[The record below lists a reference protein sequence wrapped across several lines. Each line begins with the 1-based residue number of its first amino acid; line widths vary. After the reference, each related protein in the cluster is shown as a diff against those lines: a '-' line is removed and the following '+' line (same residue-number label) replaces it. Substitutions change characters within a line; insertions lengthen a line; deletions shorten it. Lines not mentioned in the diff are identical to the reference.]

1 MLSEIIKLL
10 AERGPMSLA
19 ALSLQLKTD
28 ISVLEPMLAL
38 LERKACIR
46 RIETK
51 CAKCKGCAEVKPEDA
66 VFFEAVS
73 SEKPG
78 GRNGNGG

>member
-19 ALSLQLKTD
+19 ELARHFESD
-28 ISVLEPMLAL
+28 VSALEPMLAV
-38 LERKACIR
+38 LERRGRIR
-46 RIETK
+46 RSETK
-51 CAKCKGCAEVKPEDA
+51 CAQCKGCVEVNPADA

-73 SEKPG
+73 SETSR
-78 GRNGNGG
+78 GRNGNEG